1 MQTSGTGARPLLAL
15 FQEAATRKDA
25 DYLLRILQTLDD
37 DSEDADLMKDLI
49 GLAESYD
56 LNDYIQ
62 AVLDANAQLTTQA
75 QAWLDVITYRIMNAR
90 PYRQHYAQ
98 LLREHKGKHAITAYL
113 HCFLERNPEKR
124 QSVEEVLHQTT
135 ESL

>member
-56 LNDYIQ
+56 LHDYIQ

-75 QAWLDVITYRIMNAR
+75 QA
-90 PYRQHYAQ
+90 
-98 LLREHKGKHAITAYL
+98 
-113 HCFLERNPEKR
+113 
-124 QSVEEVLHQTT
+124 
-135 ESL
+135 